1 MHLTE
6 QEEPFEKKKMFIEW
20 QKQIKPL
27 LTIDGKKLWRLKKK
41 FCEKRA
47 ILGLLPILMRERL
60 PQQRE
65 FSFIQV
71 ESIKLEKFMKEQRP
85 WTGCLKSKSE
95 ALRLLL
101 RPPVV
106 SGLAITSIS

>member
-1 MHLTE
+1 MPLME

-20 QKQIKPL
+20 RRQIKPL
-27 LTIDGKKLWRLKKK
+27 RTIDGKDLWRLKKK

-47 ILGLLPILMRERL
+47 ILGLLPILMRGKL

-65 FSFIQV
+65 FFIIRDV
-71 ESIKLEKFMKEQRP
+71 CIKLEKSMKEQQR
-85 WTGCLKSKSE
+85 WTGCLKNKSE
-95 ALRLLL
+95 ALRLPL

-106 SGLAITSIS
+106 SGLA